1 MYHESISILL
11 PSVDLLDKSL
21 QELKLRLVHHEM
33 VLIFFRIS
41 FKVLRNGSSHRD
53 VAADTDAADGPHGLG
68 MQCHCTGVMP
78 TGRACSDR
86 PGFAKFARVTEMLVV
101 PDENCGVVP
110 RMSGASGSPVT
121 PTFLAGSIN

>member
-1 MYHESISILL
+1 MSRFHWVSPGIMN
-11 PSVDLLDKSL
+11 SL
-21 QELKLRLVHHEM
+21 AARAARAYRLSPV
-33 VLIFFRIS
+33 
-41 FKVLRNGSSHRD
+41 KVLRRCFSASD

>member
-1 MYHESISILL
+1 MDGRLAFMVPIRGHQYLGAAFENVFHEHMSIG
-11 PSVDLLDKSL
+11 V
-21 QELKLRLVHHEM
+21 LKA
-33 VLIFFRIS
+33 
-41 FKVLRNGSSHRD
+41 LRNGLSLRD

-121 PTFLAGSIN
+121 PIFLAGSIN

>member
-1 MYHESISILL
+1 MLNLY
-11 PSVDLLDKSL
+11 SV
-21 QELKLRLVHHEM
+21 
-33 VLIFFRIS
+33 
-41 FKVLRNGSSHRD
+41 KVLRNGLSLRD

-121 PTFLAGSIN
+121 PIFLAGSIN

>member
-1 MYHESISILL
+1 MSEVNDVNCAE
-11 PSVDLLDKSL
+11 PGGEGKSGRKSGL
-21 QELKLRLVHHEM
+21 GGKRAT
-33 VLIFFRIS
+33 IWGKTTPRP
-41 FKVLRNGSSHRD
+41 

>member
-1 MYHESISILL
+1 MAQL
-11 PSVDLLDKSL
+11 PLW
-21 QELKLRLVHHEM
+21 
-33 VLIFFRIS
+33 S
-41 FKVLRNGSSHRD
+41 FKVLRNGLSLRD

-121 PTFLAGSIN
+121 PIFLAGSIN

>member
-1 MYHESISILL
+1 
-11 PSVDLLDKSL
+11 
-21 QELKLRLVHHEM
+21 M
-33 VLIFFRIS
+33 VFTAPV
-41 FKVLRNGSSHRD
+41 KVLRRCFSARD

>member
-1 MYHESISILL
+1 MSPKHPRHNIQFILFAHKRPIYL
-11 PSVDLLDKSL
+11 I
-21 QELKLRLVHHEM
+21 
-33 VLIFFRIS
+33 VLI
-41 FKVLRNGSSHRD
+41 KVLRNGLSLRD

-110 RMSGASGSPVT
+110 RMSGA
-121 PTFLAGSIN
+121 

>member
-1 MYHESISILL
+1 MRGGVIEVL
-11 PSVDLLDKSL
+11 
-21 QELKLRLVHHEM
+21 ERALK
-33 VLIFFRIS
+33 VLEH
-41 FKVLRNGSSHRD
+41 FKVLRNPLSLRD

-121 PTFLAGSIN
+121 PIFLAGSIN

>member
-1 MYHESISILL
+1 MFYRQGVSAISDRQMQKQQ
-11 PSVDLLDKSL
+11 PETFYDY
-21 QELKLRLVHHEM
+21 
-33 VLIFFRIS
+33 
-41 FKVLRNGSSHRD
+41 KVLRNGSSLRD

-110 RMSGASGSPVT
+110 RMSGA
-121 PTFLAGSIN
+121 

>member
-1 MYHESISILL
+1 MELDELEL
-11 PSVDLLDKSL
+11 PGCPQATIARKGLRWFEDVSSL
-21 QELKLRLVHHEM
+21 
-33 VLIFFRIS
+33 
-41 FKVLRNGSSHRD
+41 RD
-53 VAADTDAADGPHGLG
+53 VAADTDAADSPHGLG

-110 RMSGASGSPVT
+110 RMSGA
-121 PTFLAGSIN
+121 